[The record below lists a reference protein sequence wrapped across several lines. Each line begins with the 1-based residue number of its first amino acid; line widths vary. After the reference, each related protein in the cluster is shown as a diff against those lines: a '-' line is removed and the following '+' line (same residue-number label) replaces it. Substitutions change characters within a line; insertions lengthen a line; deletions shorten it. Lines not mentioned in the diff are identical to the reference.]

1 MATFGKLTDY
11 NDLLNCDLPQILE
24 RSVKLVPDKVAL
36 INGDERITYK
46 ELSDRVDALAASL
59 QSLGIA
65 KGDRV
70 AIDLV
75 NCPELVVAY
84 FAVAT
89 LGAVTTWT
97 NPLYRADEFKFQVSN
112 SGSKA
117 VIMHKEFGGF
127 NYLAMLRGMRA
138 ELRDLQHAIVLGGGA
153 ERDVLDFD
161 QVMKQGWGQKYRKAE
176 IDPRNDLVMLLY
188 TGGTTG
194 IPKGA
199 MQTHYNSIRSSAIG
213 IPLMEITADDVF
225 LALLPLFHTF
235 GVSVIANIALAS
247 QGTIVLFPE
256 YKPELTLQLVE
267 AHKITIHHAAPTHV
281 LLETSH
287 PNFGKYNLSSLR
299 TGLAAGAAWPPELFH
314 RAKEQMGL
322 DLHHAWGMAEI
333 GGIGTACSASD
344 PNRTTSIGKPLVPGA
359 RAKVVDPETGKE
371 VAPGV
376 PGELLF
382 AGNILQGYWGRPDE
396 TAKAI
401 DKDGFLHTGDLV
413 TVDEQG
419 YLRVTS
425 RIKEVIKKGGYS
437 INPNEIESLL
447 CQHPRIREA
456 CVIST
461 PNPILGESICA
472 CVVTRDGQPL
482 SLKEIREFMHDKIA
496 SFKMPDEL
504 ALFSDFPRLAG
515 GVKLRKFGPGSV
527 QEMAIADQTREKLR
541 K

>member
-1 MATFGKLTDY
+1 MTAFGKLTDY
-11 NDLLNCDLPQILE
+11 NDVLGYDLPQTLE

-46 ELSDRVDALAASL
+46 QLDERVDALAASL
-59 QSLGIA
+59 QSLGIG

-75 NCPELVVAY
+75 NCPELLVAY
-84 FAVAT
+84 FAVAK
-89 LGAVTTWT
+89 LGAVVTWT
-97 NPLYRADEFKFQVSN
+97 NPLYRAEEFKFQVSN

-117 VIMHKEFGGF
+117 VIIHKEFGGF
-127 NYLAMLRGMRA
+127 DYLGMLRSMRS
-138 ELRDLQHAIVLGGGA
+138 ELPDLKHVIALGGGA
-153 ERDVLDFD
+153 ERDVIDFD
-161 QVMKQGWGQKYRKAE
+161 ELVKKGWGQRCRRPE
-176 IDPRNDLVMLLY
+176 IDPKNDLVMLLY

-199 MQTHYNSIRSSAIG
+199 MQTHQNSILSSAIG
-213 IPLMEITADDVF
+213 IPLMDITADDVF

-235 GVSVIANIALAS
+235 GVSVVANIALMS

-299 TGLAAGAAWPPELFH
+299 TGLAAGAAWPVELFH
-314 RAKEQMGL
+314 RAEDMMGL
-322 DLHHAWGMAEI
+322 HLSHAWGMAEI
-333 GGIGTACSASD
+333 GGIGTACKTGD
-344 PNRTTSIGKPLVPGA
+344 PNRNTSIGKPLVPGA
-359 RAKVVDPETGKE
+359 RARVVDPETGKD
-371 VAPGV
+371 VPPGV

-437 INPNEIESLL
+437 INPNEIEALL
-447 CQHPRIREA
+447 CQHPRIKEA

-461 PNPILGESICA
+461 PNPVLGESICA

-482 SLKEIREFMHDKIA
+482 SLKEVRDFMKDKIA
-496 SFKMPDEL
+496 AFKVPDEL
-504 ALFSDFPRLAG
+504 ANFPDFPRLAG
-515 GVKLRKFGPGSV
+515 GVKLRKFGPGSI
-527 QEMAIADQTREKLR
+527 QEMATADEKRERLR
-541 K
+541 R

>member
-1 MATFGKLTDY
+1 MARFGKLTDY
-11 NDLLNCDLPQILE
+11 NEVLDCDLPQVLE

-36 INGDERITYK
+36 IHGNERITYK
-46 ELSDRVDALAASL
+46 ELNQRVDALAASL
-59 QSLGIA
+59 QSLGIG

-75 NCPELVVAY
+75 NCPELLVAY
-84 FAVAT
+84 FAVAK

-97 NPLYRADEFKFQVSN
+97 NPLYRAEEFKFQVSN

-117 VIMHKEFGGF
+117 VILHKEFGGF
-127 NYLAMLRGMRA
+127 DYPGMLRSMRG
-138 ELRDLQHAIVLGGGA
+138 ELTELKHAIAVGGA
-153 ERDVLDFD
+153 GERDVLDFD
-161 QVMKQGWGQKYRKAE
+161 DLVRKGWGQKYQKAE
-176 IDPRNDLVMLLY
+176 IDPKTDLAMLLY

-199 MQTHYNSIRSSAIG
+199 MQTHHNSILSSAIG

-235 GVSVIANIALAS
+235 GVSVIANLALAS
-247 QGTIVLFPE
+247 QGAIVLFPE

-287 PNFGKYNLSSLR
+287 PNFRKYDLSSLR

-314 RAKEQMGL
+314 RAQEMMGL
-322 DLHHAWGMAEI
+322 ELSHAWGMAEI
-333 GGIGTACSASD
+333 GGIGTACQARD
-344 PNRTTSIGKPLVPGA
+344 PNRDTSIGKPLVPGA

-371 VAPGV
+371 VPPGV

-382 AGNILQGYWGRPDE
+382 AGNILKGYWGRPDE

-447 CQHPRIREA
+447 CQHPRIKEA

-461 PNPILGESICA
+461 PNPVLGESICA

-482 SLKEIREFMHDKIA
+482 TLKEVRDFMQDKIA
-496 SFKMPDEL
+496 GFKMPDEL
-504 ALFSDFPRLAG
+504 ANFADFPRLAG

-527 QEMAIADQTREKLR
+527 QEMAIADERREKLR
-541 K
+541 R